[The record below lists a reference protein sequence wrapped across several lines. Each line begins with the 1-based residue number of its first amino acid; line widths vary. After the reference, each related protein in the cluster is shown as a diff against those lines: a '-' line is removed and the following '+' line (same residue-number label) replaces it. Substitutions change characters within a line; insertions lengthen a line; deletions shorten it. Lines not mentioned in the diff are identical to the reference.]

1 MTGSGVVEI
10 KVPSY
15 RNSEFEPK
23 VINKRQTV
31 LEDLQDKIMALY
43 SKGMTIREIQ
53 EIVEDMYRVEVIL
66 SLLSRLTDMI
76 VHGLK

>member
-1 MTGSGVVEI
+1 MTESGVVEI
-10 KVPSY
+10 KVPRD

-31 LEDLQDKIMALY
+31 LEDLQDKIIALY

-53 EIVEDMYRVEVIL
+53 EIVEDMYRVEV
-66 SLLSRLTDMI
+66 SLLLILRLTDII
-76 VHGLK
+76 VPRIK

>member
-15 RNSEFEPK
+15 RNSELPK

-76 VHGLK
+76 VPGLK